1 MKQMAGIL
9 FLLAIL
15 AGLEGCLWK
24 PESFYGRNISHD
36 VQFLVPQK
44 TEIPKNCSHESIQSL
59 RHLVWID
66 NRSAD
71 AMRGKREEGGQW
83 VRFQLLNELEMDS
96 QFSVLIQWINIP
108 FVELCSESSEGNVID
123 SYSGYVWEDWLAILS
138 PFPHFNVTLRPKESR
153 YFYIYLISNEDLN
166 FPIRTISQSGYRSVV
181 LFRFLTF
188 LFFSMVG
195 IVSFVWAMSEYL
207 KSKEKVYLSILVHFL
222 MFFLLVYSVHGK
234 EFASIFG
241 NTNNLIRHS
250 YYIFLSINHFI
261 FFVYLAS
268 FDQFVGTRVS
278 KKILFWISGFAGF
291 LYILVPLFPRVYE
304 FRIFLVL
311 SIFGTAAY
319 HLYKTH
325 SLLLSKEESENR
337 SYVLGWFFFLFSVF
351 LKTLFHFDFYPYQPF
366 FIYASV
372 FYLPFLTAGS
382 FLFLRNYEKRDKS
395 KTRYRSLT
403 TKLDKT
409 EFRNK
414 LESLLGAD
422 KIYLDPECN
431 EELIASKMG
440 LSYHQ
445 LSELINSEYNFNFPT
460 LLNQYRIK
468 EAMVLLNEK
477 PELNIAEVG
486 KLSGFGSRSAF
497 YLEFKKQSGVNPN
510 QFRKTKGHTNKDS

>member
-1 MKQMAGIL
+1 MKRTAAVPL
-9 FLLAIL
+9 LLAIL
-15 AGLEGCLWK
+15 AGLGGCLWK
-24 PESFYGRNISHD
+24 PESFYGRNISRD
-36 VQFLVPQK
+36 VQFLVPLR

-59 RHLVWID
+59 RTLVWMD

-71 AMRGKREEGGQW
+71 SLRGKREDGGQW
-83 VRFQLLNELEMDS
+83 VRVELKNDS
-96 QFSVLIQWINIP
+96 SVDNYFSILIQWINIP
-108 FVELCSESSEGNVID
+108 FVELCSEGADGEIVD
-123 SYSGYVWEDWLAILS
+123 SYSGYVWEDWMGLLS
-138 PFPHFNVTLRPKESR
+138 PFPHFNVTLKAKESR
-153 YFYIYLISNEDLN
+153 YFYIYLVSNEDLN
-166 FPIRTISQSGYRSVV
+166 FPIRTVSSASYRSIV

-195 IVSFVWAMSEYL
+195 IVSFGWAIAEYL

-241 NTNNLIRHS
+241 NSNNLVRHS

-268 FDQFVGTRVS
+268 FDQFIGNRFS
-278 KKILFWISGFAGF
+278 KQVLFWIGGFAGF
-291 LYILVPLFPRVYE
+291 LYLFVPLHPRVYE

-319 HLYKTH
+319 YLFKTH
-325 SLLLSKEESENR
+325 NFLLTKQESDER
-337 SYVLGWFFFLFSVF
+337 AYVFGWFFFLFSVF

-366 FIYASV
+366 FIYAAV

-382 FLFLRNYEKRDKS
+382 FLFLRNYEKKDKS
-395 KTRYRSLT
+395 KTRYRSVT
-403 TKLDKT
+403 TKLDKS
-409 EFRNK
+409 EFRSK
-414 LESLLGAD
+414 LETLLGAE
-422 KIYLDPECN
+422 KVYLDPNCN

-445 LSELINSEYNFNFPT
+445 LSELINSEYNFNFPS

-468 EAMVLLNEK
+468 EAMALLNEQ

-486 KLSGFGSRSAF
+486 RLSGFGSRSAF

-510 QFRKTKGHTNKDS
+510 QFRKNKKPF